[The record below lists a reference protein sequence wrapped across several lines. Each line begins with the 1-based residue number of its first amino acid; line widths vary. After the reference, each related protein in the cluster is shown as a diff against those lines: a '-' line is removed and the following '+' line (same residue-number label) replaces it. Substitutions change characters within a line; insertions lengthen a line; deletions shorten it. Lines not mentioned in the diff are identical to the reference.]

1 MARMALGAVGAV
13 VGFIWGGGP
22 SGAQAGWV
30 IGSAV
35 GGMFEP
41 PIQGPRLNDL
51 QVQVSSY
58 GVALPITYG
67 GDRIPGNVIWCT
79 NLVEHAET
87 TSGKGGP
94 SIENH
99 TYTLSCAIAIN
110 GREIGGVRKIWA
122 DAKLIYDISEDADDG
137 ARAASSKI
145 AALMTVYTGTET
157 QLPDPVIESHEG
169 IGNVEAYRGVAYVVF
184 KDLPLADYGNRMPQF
199 TFELTSDTPVTVVPE
214 VLAPL
219 TISPWTIGSVGPM
232 HSVGETRWSVT
243 GPDGI
248 PRSTTDPS
256 MVLAMVREAFAN
268 EHLQYIGY
276 QTFSSLPDYF
286 GRGVDLNGGVGGA
299 TDVLALFNVA
309 EPDVI
314 VNDDHASE
322 SAGLYCSL
330 LAQSGAVP
338 DSGVVY
344 AFSKYSDGLMAL
356 AGVGSS
362 PPPGWDGPVYA
373 NNCVM
378 YPPVGGSFPHSFGRL
393 HSKVYVERLLSP
405 PASTCQPGD
414 PCDLGI
420 AQIPGN
426 PNYCISCAGDISPNY
441 SYVLQTGTYRQLQ
454 TAVFTGGT
462 SITALPKGPVLAAG
476 DPLDTREFW
485 EAAAAAAGVAG
496 VYGTDFPKPVSQVG
510 VAVDGS
516 STANPGAVAL
526 SFVVADICAR
536 SGLAPTEIDATGLVG
551 TVPGYTITRQAPG
564 RGDLAPLASAW
575 RFVGIESGRKIVF
588 RHIDDAAVATLG
600 PDDLGAT
607 ADGQPTSLV
616 KRTRAQE
623 TELPAVVNVA
633 YKSREADYQAG
644 AQSAR
649 RSAGG
654 SRQEQVVE
662 IPVVLDDQFAANIA
676 ARVLYEAWA
685 GRVKVEWATT
695 RRWVDLEPGDP
706 VLIDDGEF
714 VHRVMI
720 TDKVEDGA
728 LIKWTGHDLDPAVAL
743 ATGSVSPVSGG
754 GSTVRFDGP
763 MKLVPLDLPL
773 LRAADDMP
781 AVLLAAAGYRTDW
794 RGGRVSESFD
804 NVNWATLADIT
815 SVAAIGYTSNALAGF
830 GGGNT
835 VDESGEIVVRMHSG
849 ALAGVARDALL
860 DGISNAFAVGAHGRW
875 EILQAQRAVL
885 VEEGVYRLTGL
896 LRGRMGSEAHMGS
909 HQVGDLLVMLDAEK
923 LTRASQ
929 QVDDIGRA
937 ASLKAVSY
945 GTTLADVTAQP
956 FTYAAVNLQPL
967 APVQLAAI
975 PLADGTLL
983 ARWRRRSR
991 QTVAWLSAA
1000 ALPLAEASEQYL
1012 VTVLDGSTVLE
1023 QRTVTTSSCVLA
1035 AGHDGK
1041 TLRVQQVSAVVGP
1054 GAAAEVTIVY
1064 PIYVPPVADHGAEF
1078 EFTGTFSAADGFTA
1092 RLKMLLSDMRATV
1105 SFAGKA
1111 SFAEAATELALQ
1123 LNNAISTTPYSG
1135 GMTATPVGDKVVIQS
1150 AWVIE
1155 SVSAW
1160 PQFVSSAIE
1169 LRQEAKGVELGSEE
1183 RNIIDLFTGGSNA
1196 LSNLGVPTH
1205 STQYLPTG
1213 TARMKLTFE
1222 GATWAAKKAIGGAP
1236 GAGWGRKTYDI
1247 EWTVTVGG
1255 TSCFDAL
1262 IGQVQTLPAAIEA
1275 IPDLA
1280 TYGFGLRAETDI
1292 YLLMRQVLFV
1302 TNKPDPS
1309 ATSTGA
1315 DGAYSLQVS
1324 IGASAD
1330 YQHPS
1335 TLQPFPARISTGV
1348 PTFLSGAKQL
1358 STLALY
1364 VSYGYSL
1371 AAGQQFTV
1379 TLDGTPY
1386 TYTAAPGD
1394 TTVANVYDGLA
1405 ALINAGSDF
1414 HAARY
1419 DTLQVLEIERT
1430 VVNTQFTASFSAHT
1444 ASGAELTA
1452 TITT

>member
-199 TFELTSDTPVTVVPE
+199 TFEITDKLPAPVE
-214 VLAPL
+214 ADEYAPL
-219 TISPWTIGSVGPM
+219 MLHPWEIGAMGPQ
-232 HSVGETRWSVT
+232 HGGGGVTRYTLSGEWGTR
-243 GPDGI
+243 
-248 PRSTTDPS
+248 TTNDPGEA
-256 MVLAMVREAFAN
+256 LALLRDLLGN
-268 EHLQYIGY
+268 PYLQYVGY
-276 QTFSSLPDYF
+276 MTPGMSLPSYF
-286 GRGVDLNGGVGGA
+286 GRPSDLSTLGGPI
-299 TDVLALFNVA
+299 DVSLLFNVKI
-309 EPDVI
+309 PDVI
-314 VNDDHASE
+314 VNDDVPEGVLWCPSLASM
-322 SAGLYCSL
+322 
-330 LAQSGAVP
+330 GAVP
-338 DSGVVY
+338 DDGFAY
-344 AFSKYSDGLMAL
+344 AISKYGNALLGLRKA
-356 AGVGSS
+356 GSS
-362 PPPGWDGPVYA
+362 PPPGWDSPYFG
-373 NNCVM
+373 NNCTN
-378 YPPVGGSFPHSFGRL
+378 YPSGPGGSPVSYGR
-393 HSKVYVERLLSP
+393 S
-405 PASTCQPGD
+405 ASIIMATRVPYAPSSACEPGD
-414 PCDLGI
+414 PCLLGW
-420 AQIPGN
+420 AQVPGN
-426 PNYCISCAGDISPNY
+426 AAYCISCSGELKPNFGYTQVAGSF
-441 SYVLQTGTYRQLQ
+441 RQLQ
-454 TAVFTGGT
+454 GLTQAGGYVT
-462 SITALPKGPVLAAG
+462 KFPKGPVLAVG
-476 DPLDTREFW
+476 DARDTKEFW
-485 EAAAAAAGVAG
+485 DSAAAAAGVTGTYG
-496 VYGTDFPKPVSQVG
+496 VDYPVSIG
-510 VAVDGS
+510 AASSASEDGHVA
-516 STANPGAVAL
+516 AAGAVPL
-526 SFVVADICAR
+526 SDVVSDICMRA
-536 SGLAPTEIDATGLVG
+536 GLAASEIDATGLIG
-551 TVPGYTITRQAPG
+551 FVPGYSLTRQAPG

-849 ALAGVARDALL
+849 ALAGVTRADLL
-860 DGISNAFAVGAHGRW
+860 DGTSNAFAVGAHGRW

-956 FTYAAVNLQPL
+956 FTYDAVNLQPL

-991 QTVAWLSAA
+991 QPVAWLSAA

-1023 QRTVTTSSCVLA
+1023 QHTVTTSSCTLA

-1078 EFTGTFSAADGFTA
+1078 EFTGAFSAADGFTA

-1135 GMTATPVGDKVVIQS
+1135 GMTAIAVGDKVVIQS

-1371 AAGQQFTV
+1371 AAGQHFTV